1 MLRVHTK
8 KPPPVCKT
16 EDGKRKKIYTH
27 IIGQKVRFVKMKTAK
42 CRDAPELFTRE
53 KAAAELG
60 VSPYWI
66 SRLVRENKLSKDEHG
81 CIPESSLRAFQRSN
95 THKIKEAQADLIRAY
110 EIGLSMNLIEII
122 ADNAIRY
129 KSLLLPGKPTARQF
143 TYQTIYTY
151 VMGKKNKE
159 ENQNG

>member
-1 MLRVHTK
+1 M
-8 KPPPVCKT
+8 CKT
-16 EDGKRKKIYTH
+16 EDGKRKEIYAH

-42 CRDAPELFTRE
+42 CRDAPGLFTRE
-53 KAAAELG
+53 RAAAELG

-95 THKIKEAQADLIRAY
+95 THKIKEAQADLIHAY
-110 EIGLSMNLIEII
+110 EIGLSMNLIEIV
-122 ADNAIRY
+122 ADNAIRA
-129 KSLLLPGKPTARQF
+129 KNPLLPGKPTARQF